1 MFNKR
6 DFLGLA
12 NQVLSKQVDVL
23 NNLGAL
29 SSSDLDPN
37 KTVLVVIDMV
47 NGFAKKGAL
56 YSPRIEGLIS
66 EIGRVMQIC
75 IDRGIPIV
83 AFADNHTKESPEF
96 KRYPIHCGY
105 NSKESE
111 IVDEFRGLCRV
122 FNKNSINGYLEE
134 EFCEWLKAHQTI
146 DTFIVV
152 GDCTDIC
159 ISSFVLTAQA
169 DFDRRNRDSS
179 VIVLARG
186 VETFDIP
193 GVHDGDFYQM
203 LGLMYMSSNGVRL
216 VSTLVE

>member
-1 MFNKR
+1 VFNKS

-29 SSSDLDPN
+29 SASDLDLN
-37 KTVLVVIDMV
+37 RTVLVVIDMV

-56 YSPRIEGLIS
+56 YSPQIEGLIF

-83 AFADNHTKESPEF
+83 ALADNN
-96 KRYPIHCGY
+96 PIHCGY

-111 IVDEFRGLCRV
+111 IVDEYRGLCRV

-134 EFCEWLKAHQTI
+134 EFCEWLKAHQNI

-159 ISSFVLTAQA
+159 ISSFVMTAQA
-169 DFDRRNRDSS
+169 DFDRKNRDSS
-179 VIVLARG
+179 VIVLTRG

>member
-1 MFNKR
+1 MFNKS

-29 SSSDLDPN
+29 SASDLDQN

-56 YSPRIEGLIS
+56 YSPQIEGLIF

-83 AFADNHTKESPEF
+83 ALADNN
-96 KRYPIHCGY
+96 PIHCGY

-111 IVDEFRGLCRV
+111 IVDEYRGLCRV

-134 EFCEWLKAHQTI
+134 EFCEWLKAHQNI

-159 ISSFVLTAQA
+159 ISSFVMTAQA
-169 DFDRRNRDSS
+169 DFDRKNRDSS
-179 VIVLARG
+179 VIVLTRG

>member
-1 MFNKR
+1 MFDKG

-29 SSSDLDPN
+29 SASDLDLT

-47 NGFAKKGAL
+47 NGFAKEGAL
-56 YSPRIEGLIS
+56 YSPRIEGLIA

-75 IDRGIPIV
+75 IDHGISIV
-83 AFADNHTKESPEF
+83 AFADNHTNESPEF

-111 IVDEFRGLCRV
+111 VVDEFRGLCRV

-134 EFCEWLKAHQTI
+134 EFREWLNVHPDI
-146 DTFIVV
+146 NTFIVV

-159 ISSFVLTAQA
+159 IASFALTAQA
-169 DFDRRNRDSS
+169 DFDGRNRDSS
-179 VIVLARG
+179 VIVLTQG

-193 GVHDGDFYQM
+193 GVHDGDVYQM
-203 LGLMYMSSNGVRL
+203 LGLMYISRR
-216 VSTLVE
+216 

>member
-1 MFNKR
+1 MFNKG

-29 SSSDLDPN
+29 SAGDLDQS

-47 NGFAKKGAL
+47 NGFAKEGAL
-56 YSPRIEGLIS
+56 YSPRIEGLIP
-66 EIGRVMQIC
+66 EIRRVMQIC
-75 IDRGIPIV
+75 IDRGIPIA
-83 AFADNHTKESPEF
+83 AFADSHTPESPEF
-96 KRYPIHCGY
+96 KRYPIHCGS

-122 FNKNSINGYLEE
+122 FPKNSINGYLEE
-134 EFCEWLKAHQTI
+134 EFREWLNAHPDI
-146 DTFIVV
+146 NTFIVV

-159 ISSFVLTAQA
+159 ISSFALTAQA
-169 DFDRRNRDSS
+169 DFDRRNRNSS
-179 VIVLARG
+179 LIVLTQG

-193 GVHDGDFYQM
+193 GVHDGDVYQM

>member
-1 MFNKR
+1 MFNKG

-29 SSSDLDPN
+29 SASDLDQS

-47 NGFAKKGAL
+47 NGFAKEGAL
-56 YSPRIEGLIS
+56 YSPRIEGLIP

-75 IDRGIPIV
+75 IDRRIPIA
-83 AFADNHTKESPEF
+83 AFADSHTHESPEF

-122 FNKNSINGYLEE
+122 FPKNSINGYLEE
-134 EFCEWLKAHQTI
+134 EFREWLNAHP
-146 DTFIVV
+146 DLNTFIVV

-179 VIVLARG
+179 LIVLTQG

-193 GVHDGDFYQM
+193 GVHDGDVYQM